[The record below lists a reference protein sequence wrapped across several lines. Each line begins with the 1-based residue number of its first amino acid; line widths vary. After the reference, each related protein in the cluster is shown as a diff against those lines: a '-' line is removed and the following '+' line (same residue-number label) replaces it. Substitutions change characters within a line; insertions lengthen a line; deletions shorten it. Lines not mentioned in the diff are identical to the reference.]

1 MDAINLIIFAV
12 LFVLQVAIIILLL
25 RRRSGDAGHQTELLA
40 RQLQAQDN
48 ERRAQIERLEAAV
61 QTLRE
66 DNYRQQVKLLE
77 LVQNQS
83 DSQTRRL
90 GAFMAEMQKS
100 NEQKL
105 DQMRQTVDEKLTGTL
120 NTRLNASFQ
129 TVSQQLESVYKSLGE
144 MQKLSSGVTES
155 VNGLNR
161 VLTNVKS
168 RGTWAEVQLG
178 NILDQTVPGMY
189 DTNVATNPKYNGRVE
204 FAVRIPAAD
213 GSGHA
218 WLPIDSKFPMED
230 YARLTAAAQAGDR
243 QGMESAQ
250 KALEQRVRDEAKL
263 VRQYISA
270 PETTPFAVLYL
281 ATEGL
286 YAQILGSRSG
296 LAEKLQQ
303 QGILLAGPT
312 TVTALLN
319 ALAMGFRTLAINRKA
334 TEVWQ
339 VLGAA
344 KMQYEKFGDLLPGL
358 KWLNFGGGHHITRP
372 GYDLATLEACIAR
385 MQEKYG
391 VQVYLEPGEAWA
403 LNAGY
408 LVTTVLDTLQNGET
422 HLAILDMSAACH
434 TPDVIEMPYRPPLL
448 DAGEPGEKPC
458 TLRLGGPTCLAG
470 DVVGDY
476 SFAAPLTEGDRLI
489 FGDMAIYS
497 TCKNNTFNGMP
508 LPDIWVLHE
517 NGTTQPLARFG
528 YHDFKYRLGS
538 PR

>member
-1 MDAINLIIFAV
+1 MDSINLILFAV
-12 LFVLQVAIIILLL
+12 LFVLQVAILILLL

-83 DSQTRRL
+83 DSQTRRV
-90 GAFMAEMQKS
+90 GAFMVEMQKS

-213 GSGHA
+213 GSGQA

-344 KMQYEKFGDLLPGL
+344 KMQYEKFGDLLQ
-358 KWLNFGGGHHITRP
+358 KARKKV
-372 GYDLATLEACIAR
+372 DEAG
-385 MQEKYG
+385 K
-391 VQVYLEPGEAWA
+391 
-403 LNAGY
+403 
-408 LVTTVLDTLQNGET
+408 VLDEADHRNDIIQKHLRRVETLDDPAAAEALLGEG
-422 HLAILDMSAACH
+422 
-434 TPDVIEMPYRPPLL
+434 V
-448 DAGEPGEKPC
+448 
-458 TLRLGGPTCLAG
+458 
-470 DVVGDY
+470 
-476 SFAAPLTEGDRLI
+476 
-489 FGDMAIYS
+489 
-497 TCKNNTFNGMP
+497 
-508 LPDIWVLHE
+508 
-517 NGTTQPLARFG
+517 
-528 YHDFKYRLGS
+528 
-538 PR
+538 

>member
-1 MDAINLIIFAV
+1 MDAINLILFAV
-12 LFVLQVAIIILLL
+12 LFVLQVAIILLLL

-155 VNGLNR
+155 VSGLNR

-344 KMQYEKFGDLLPGL
+344 KMQYEKFGDLLQ
-358 KWLNFGGGHHITRP
+358 KARKKV
-372 GYDLATLEACIAR
+372 DEAG
-385 MQEKYG
+385 K
-391 VQVYLEPGEAWA
+391 
-403 LNAGY
+403 
-408 LVTTVLDTLQNGET
+408 VLDEADHRNHIIQKHLRRVETLDDPT
-422 HLAILDMSAACH
+422 AAEAV
-434 TPDVIEMPYRPPLL
+434 PELFD
-448 DAGEPGEKPC
+448 
-458 TLRLGGPTCLAG
+458 
-470 DVVGDY
+470 
-476 SFAAPLTEGDRLI
+476 
-489 FGDMAIYS
+489 
-497 TCKNNTFNGMP
+497 
-508 LPDIWVLHE
+508 
-517 NGTTQPLARFG
+517 
-528 YHDFKYRLGS
+528 
-538 PR
+538 

>member
-1 MDAINLIIFAV
+1 MDAINLILFAV

-144 MQKLSSGVTES
+144 MQKLSSEVTES

-319 ALAMGFRTLAINRKA
+319 ALAIGFRTLAINRKA

-344 KMQYEKFGDLLPGL
+344 KMQYEKFGDLLQ
-358 KWLNFGGGHHITRP
+358 KARKKV
-372 GYDLATLEACIAR
+372 DEAG
-385 MQEKYG
+385 K
-391 VQVYLEPGEAWA
+391 
-403 LNAGY
+403 
-408 LVTTVLDTLQNGET
+408 VLDEADHRNHIIQKHLRRVETLDDPT
-422 HLAILDMSAACH
+422 AAEAV
-434 TPDVIEMPYRPPLL
+434 PELFD
-448 DAGEPGEKPC
+448 
-458 TLRLGGPTCLAG
+458 
-470 DVVGDY
+470 
-476 SFAAPLTEGDRLI
+476 
-489 FGDMAIYS
+489 
-497 TCKNNTFNGMP
+497 
-508 LPDIWVLHE
+508 
-517 NGTTQPLARFG
+517 
-528 YHDFKYRLGS
+528 
-538 PR
+538 

>member
-1 MDAINLIIFAV
+1 MDAMNLIIFAV
-12 LFVLQVAIIILLL
+12 LFVLQVAILILLL

-286 YAQILGSRSG
+286 YAQILDSRSG

-344 KMQYEKFGDLLPGL
+344 KMQYEKFGDLLQ
-358 KWLNFGGGHHITRP
+358 KARKKV
-372 GYDLATLEACIAR
+372 DEAG
-385 MQEKYG
+385 K
-391 VQVYLEPGEAWA
+391 
-403 LNAGY
+403 
-408 LVTTVLDTLQNGET
+408 VLDEADHRNAIIQKHLRRVETLDDPT
-422 HLAILDMSAACH
+422 AAEAV
-434 TPDVIEMPYRPPLL
+434 PELFD
-448 DAGEPGEKPC
+448 
-458 TLRLGGPTCLAG
+458 
-470 DVVGDY
+470 
-476 SFAAPLTEGDRLI
+476 
-489 FGDMAIYS
+489 
-497 TCKNNTFNGMP
+497 
-508 LPDIWVLHE
+508 
-517 NGTTQPLARFG
+517 
-528 YHDFKYRLGS
+528 
-538 PR
+538 

>member
-1 MDAINLIIFAV
+1 MDAINLILFAV
-12 LFVLQVAIIILLL
+12 LFVLQVAILILLL

-120 NTRLNASFQ
+120 NTRLSASFQ

-144 MQKLSSGVTES
+144 MQKMSSGVTES

-344 KMQYEKFGDLLPGL
+344 KMQYEKFGDLLQ
-358 KWLNFGGGHHITRP
+358 KARKKV
-372 GYDLATLEACIAR
+372 DEAG
-385 MQEKYG
+385 K
-391 VQVYLEPGEAWA
+391 
-403 LNAGY
+403 
-408 LVTTVLDTLQNGET
+408 VLDEADHRNDIIQKHLRRVETLDDPT
-422 HLAILDMSAACH
+422 AAEAV
-434 TPDVIEMPYRPPLL
+434 PELFD
-448 DAGEPGEKPC
+448 
-458 TLRLGGPTCLAG
+458 
-470 DVVGDY
+470 
-476 SFAAPLTEGDRLI
+476 
-489 FGDMAIYS
+489 
-497 TCKNNTFNGMP
+497 
-508 LPDIWVLHE
+508 
-517 NGTTQPLARFG
+517 
-528 YHDFKYRLGS
+528 
-538 PR
+538 

>member
-1 MDAINLIIFAV
+1 MDAINLILFAV
-12 LFVLQVAIIILLL
+12 LFVLQVAIILLLL

-344 KMQYEKFGDLLPGL
+344 KMQYEKFGDLLQ
-358 KWLNFGGGHHITRP
+358 KARKKV
-372 GYDLATLEACIAR
+372 DEAG
-385 MQEKYG
+385 K
-391 VQVYLEPGEAWA
+391 
-403 LNAGY
+403 
-408 LVTTVLDTLQNGET
+408 VLDEADHRNHIIQKHLRRVETLDDPT
-422 HLAILDMSAACH
+422 AAEAV
-434 TPDVIEMPYRPPLL
+434 PELFD
-448 DAGEPGEKPC
+448 
-458 TLRLGGPTCLAG
+458 
-470 DVVGDY
+470 
-476 SFAAPLTEGDRLI
+476 
-489 FGDMAIYS
+489 
-497 TCKNNTFNGMP
+497 
-508 LPDIWVLHE
+508 
-517 NGTTQPLARFG
+517 
-528 YHDFKYRLGS
+528 
-538 PR
+538 

>member
-1 MDAINLIIFAV
+1 MDAINLILFAV
-12 LFVLQVAIIILLL
+12 LFVLQVAILILLL

-66 DNYRQQVKLLE
+66 YNYRQQVKLLE

-344 KMQYEKFGDLLPGL
+344 KMQYEKFGDLLQ
-358 KWLNFGGGHHITRP
+358 KARKKV
-372 GYDLATLEACIAR
+372 DEAG
-385 MQEKYG
+385 K
-391 VQVYLEPGEAWA
+391 
-403 LNAGY
+403 
-408 LVTTVLDTLQNGET
+408 VLDEADHRNDIIQKHLRRVETLDDPT
-422 HLAILDMSAACH
+422 AAEAV
-434 TPDVIEMPYRPPLL
+434 PELFD
-448 DAGEPGEKPC
+448 
-458 TLRLGGPTCLAG
+458 
-470 DVVGDY
+470 
-476 SFAAPLTEGDRLI
+476 
-489 FGDMAIYS
+489 
-497 TCKNNTFNGMP
+497 
-508 LPDIWVLHE
+508 
-517 NGTTQPLARFG
+517 
-528 YHDFKYRLGS
+528 
-538 PR
+538 

>member
-1 MDAINLIIFAV
+1 MDAINLILFAV
-12 LFVLQVAIIILLL
+12 LFVLQVAILILLL

-105 DQMRQTVDEKLTGTL
+105 DQMRQTVDEKLPGTL

-263 VRQYISA
+263 VRQYVSA

-344 KMQYEKFGDLLPGL
+344 KMQYEKFGDLLQ
-358 KWLNFGGGHHITRP
+358 KARKKV
-372 GYDLATLEACIAR
+372 DEAG
-385 MQEKYG
+385 K
-391 VQVYLEPGEAWA
+391 
-403 LNAGY
+403 
-408 LVTTVLDTLQNGET
+408 VLDEADHRNDIIQKHLRRVETLDDPT
-422 HLAILDMSAACH
+422 AAEAV
-434 TPDVIEMPYRPPLL
+434 PELFD
-448 DAGEPGEKPC
+448 
-458 TLRLGGPTCLAG
+458 
-470 DVVGDY
+470 
-476 SFAAPLTEGDRLI
+476 
-489 FGDMAIYS
+489 
-497 TCKNNTFNGMP
+497 
-508 LPDIWVLHE
+508 
-517 NGTTQPLARFG
+517 
-528 YHDFKYRLGS
+528 
-538 PR
+538 

>member
-1 MDAINLIIFAV
+1 MDAINLILFAV
-12 LFVLQVAIIILLL
+12 LFVLQVAILILLL

-204 FAVRIPAAD
+204 FAVRIPAAN

-344 KMQYEKFGDLLPGL
+344 KMQYEKFGDLLQ
-358 KWLNFGGGHHITRP
+358 KARKKV
-372 GYDLATLEACIAR
+372 DEAG
-385 MQEKYG
+385 K
-391 VQVYLEPGEAWA
+391 
-403 LNAGY
+403 
-408 LVTTVLDTLQNGET
+408 VLDEADHRNAIIQKHLRRVETLDEPT
-422 HLAILDMSAACH
+422 AAEAV
-434 TPDVIEMPYRPPLL
+434 PELFD
-448 DAGEPGEKPC
+448 
-458 TLRLGGPTCLAG
+458 
-470 DVVGDY
+470 
-476 SFAAPLTEGDRLI
+476 
-489 FGDMAIYS
+489 
-497 TCKNNTFNGMP
+497 
-508 LPDIWVLHE
+508 
-517 NGTTQPLARFG
+517 
-528 YHDFKYRLGS
+528 
-538 PR
+538 

>member
-1 MDAINLIIFAV
+1 MDAINLILFAV
-12 LFVLQVAIIILLL
+12 LFVLQVAILILLL

-90 GAFMAEMQKS
+90 GGFMAEMQKS

-344 KMQYEKFGDLLPGL
+344 KMQYEKFGDLLQ
-358 KWLNFGGGHHITRP
+358 KARKKV
-372 GYDLATLEACIAR
+372 DEAG
-385 MQEKYG
+385 K
-391 VQVYLEPGEAWA
+391 
-403 LNAGY
+403 
-408 LVTTVLDTLQNGET
+408 VLDEADHRNDIIQKHLRRVETLDDPT
-422 HLAILDMSAACH
+422 AAV
-434 TPDVIEMPYRPPLL
+434 PELFD
-448 DAGEPGEKPC
+448 
-458 TLRLGGPTCLAG
+458 
-470 DVVGDY
+470 
-476 SFAAPLTEGDRLI
+476 
-489 FGDMAIYS
+489 
-497 TCKNNTFNGMP
+497 
-508 LPDIWVLHE
+508 
-517 NGTTQPLARFG
+517 
-528 YHDFKYRLGS
+528 
-538 PR
+538 

>member
-1 MDAINLIIFAV
+1 MDAINLILFAV
-12 LFVLQVAIIILLL
+12 LFVLQVAILILLL

-48 ERRAQIERLEAAV
+48 ERRAQIERLEVAV

-296 LAEKLQQ
+296 LVEKLQQ

-344 KMQYEKFGDLLPGL
+344 KMQYEKFGDLLQ
-358 KWLNFGGGHHITRP
+358 KARKKV
-372 GYDLATLEACIAR
+372 DEAG
-385 MQEKYG
+385 K
-391 VQVYLEPGEAWA
+391 
-403 LNAGY
+403 
-408 LVTTVLDTLQNGET
+408 VLDEADHRNDIIQKHLRRVETLDDPT
-422 HLAILDMSAACH
+422 AAEAV
-434 TPDVIEMPYRPPLL
+434 PELFD
-448 DAGEPGEKPC
+448 
-458 TLRLGGPTCLAG
+458 
-470 DVVGDY
+470 
-476 SFAAPLTEGDRLI
+476 
-489 FGDMAIYS
+489 
-497 TCKNNTFNGMP
+497 
-508 LPDIWVLHE
+508 
-517 NGTTQPLARFG
+517 
-528 YHDFKYRLGS
+528 
-538 PR
+538 

>member
-1 MDAINLIIFAV
+1 MDAINLILFAV
-12 LFVLQVAIIILLL
+12 LFVLQVAILILLL

-286 YAQILGSRSG
+286 YAQILGRRSG

-344 KMQYEKFGDLLPGL
+344 KMQYEKFGDLLQ
-358 KWLNFGGGHHITRP
+358 KARKKV
-372 GYDLATLEACIAR
+372 DEAG
-385 MQEKYG
+385 K
-391 VQVYLEPGEAWA
+391 
-403 LNAGY
+403 
-408 LVTTVLDTLQNGET
+408 VLDEADHRNHIIQKHLRRVETLDDPT
-422 HLAILDMSAACH
+422 AAEAV
-434 TPDVIEMPYRPPLL
+434 PELFD
-448 DAGEPGEKPC
+448 
-458 TLRLGGPTCLAG
+458 
-470 DVVGDY
+470 
-476 SFAAPLTEGDRLI
+476 
-489 FGDMAIYS
+489 
-497 TCKNNTFNGMP
+497 
-508 LPDIWVLHE
+508 
-517 NGTTQPLARFG
+517 
-528 YHDFKYRLGS
+528 
-538 PR
+538 

>member
-1 MDAINLIIFAV
+1 MDAINLILFAV
-12 LFVLQVAIIILLL
+12 LFVLQVAILILLL

-48 ERRAQIERLEAAV
+48 ERRAQIERLESAV

-312 TVTALLN
+312 TVAALLN

-344 KMQYEKFGDLLPGL
+344 KMQYEKFGDLLQ
-358 KWLNFGGGHHITRP
+358 KARKKV
-372 GYDLATLEACIAR
+372 DEAG
-385 MQEKYG
+385 K
-391 VQVYLEPGEAWA
+391 
-403 LNAGY
+403 
-408 LVTTVLDTLQNGET
+408 VLDEADHRNHIIQKHLRRVETLDDPT
-422 HLAILDMSAACH
+422 AAEAV
-434 TPDVIEMPYRPPLL
+434 PELFD
-448 DAGEPGEKPC
+448 
-458 TLRLGGPTCLAG
+458 
-470 DVVGDY
+470 
-476 SFAAPLTEGDRLI
+476 
-489 FGDMAIYS
+489 
-497 TCKNNTFNGMP
+497 
-508 LPDIWVLHE
+508 
-517 NGTTQPLARFG
+517 
-528 YHDFKYRLGS
+528 
-538 PR
+538 

>member
-1 MDAINLIIFAV
+1 MDAINLILFAV

-243 QGMESAQ
+243 QDMESAQ

-344 KMQYEKFGDLLPGL
+344 KMQYEKFGDLLQKARKKL
-358 KWLNFGGGHHITRP
+358 
-372 GYDLATLEACIAR
+372 DEAG
-385 MQEKYG
+385 K
-391 VQVYLEPGEAWA
+391 
-403 LNAGY
+403 
-408 LVTTVLDTLQNGET
+408 VLDEADHRNHIIQKHLRRVETLDDPT
-422 HLAILDMSAACH
+422 AAEAV
-434 TPDVIEMPYRPPLL
+434 PELFD
-448 DAGEPGEKPC
+448 
-458 TLRLGGPTCLAG
+458 
-470 DVVGDY
+470 
-476 SFAAPLTEGDRLI
+476 
-489 FGDMAIYS
+489 
-497 TCKNNTFNGMP
+497 
-508 LPDIWVLHE
+508 
-517 NGTTQPLARFG
+517 
-528 YHDFKYRLGS
+528 
-538 PR
+538 

>member
-1 MDAINLIIFAV
+1 MDAINLILFAV
-12 LFVLQVAIIILLL
+12 LFVLQVAILILLL
-25 RRRSGDAGHQTELLA
+25 RRRSGDTGHQTELLA

-344 KMQYEKFGDLLPGL
+344 KMQYEKFGDLLQ
-358 KWLNFGGGHHITRP
+358 KARKKV
-372 GYDLATLEACIAR
+372 DEAG
-385 MQEKYG
+385 K
-391 VQVYLEPGEAWA
+391 
-403 LNAGY
+403 
-408 LVTTVLDTLQNGET
+408 VLDEADHRNDIIQKHLRRVETLDDPT
-422 HLAILDMSAACH
+422 AAEAV
-434 TPDVIEMPYRPPLL
+434 PELFD
-448 DAGEPGEKPC
+448 
-458 TLRLGGPTCLAG
+458 
-470 DVVGDY
+470 
-476 SFAAPLTEGDRLI
+476 
-489 FGDMAIYS
+489 
-497 TCKNNTFNGMP
+497 
-508 LPDIWVLHE
+508 
-517 NGTTQPLARFG
+517 
-528 YHDFKYRLGS
+528 
-538 PR
+538 

>member
-1 MDAINLIIFAV
+1 MDAINLILFAV
-12 LFVLQVAIIILLL
+12 LFVLQVAILILLL

-83 DSQTRRL
+83 DSQTRRV

-344 KMQYEKFGDLLPGL
+344 KMQYEKFGDLLQ
-358 KWLNFGGGHHITRP
+358 KARKKV
-372 GYDLATLEACIAR
+372 DEAG
-385 MQEKYG
+385 K
-391 VQVYLEPGEAWA
+391 
-403 LNAGY
+403 
-408 LVTTVLDTLQNGET
+408 VLDEADHRNDIIQKHLRRVETLDDPT
-422 HLAILDMSAACH
+422 AAEAV
-434 TPDVIEMPYRPPLL
+434 PELFD
-448 DAGEPGEKPC
+448 
-458 TLRLGGPTCLAG
+458 
-470 DVVGDY
+470 
-476 SFAAPLTEGDRLI
+476 
-489 FGDMAIYS
+489 
-497 TCKNNTFNGMP
+497 
-508 LPDIWVLHE
+508 
-517 NGTTQPLARFG
+517 
-528 YHDFKYRLGS
+528 
-538 PR
+538 

>member
-12 LFVLQVAIIILLL
+12 LFVLQVAIILLLL

-344 KMQYEKFGDLLPGL
+344 KMQYEKFGDLLQ
-358 KWLNFGGGHHITRP
+358 KARKKV
-372 GYDLATLEACIAR
+372 DEAG
-385 MQEKYG
+385 K
-391 VQVYLEPGEAWA
+391 
-403 LNAGY
+403 
-408 LVTTVLDTLQNGET
+408 VLDEADHRNAIIQKHLRRVETLDDPT
-422 HLAILDMSAACH
+422 AAEAV
-434 TPDVIEMPYRPPLL
+434 PELFD
-448 DAGEPGEKPC
+448 
-458 TLRLGGPTCLAG
+458 
-470 DVVGDY
+470 
-476 SFAAPLTEGDRLI
+476 
-489 FGDMAIYS
+489 
-497 TCKNNTFNGMP
+497 
-508 LPDIWVLHE
+508 
-517 NGTTQPLARFG
+517 
-528 YHDFKYRLGS
+528 
-538 PR
+538 

>member
-1 MDAINLIIFAV
+1 MDAINLILFAV
-12 LFVLQVAIIILLL
+12 LFVLQVAILILLL

-319 ALAMGFRTLAINRKA
+319 ALAMGFRTMAINRKA

-344 KMQYEKFGDLLPGL
+344 KMQYEKFGDLLQ
-358 KWLNFGGGHHITRP
+358 KARKKV
-372 GYDLATLEACIAR
+372 DEAG
-385 MQEKYG
+385 K
-391 VQVYLEPGEAWA
+391 
-403 LNAGY
+403 
-408 LVTTVLDTLQNGET
+408 VLDEADHRNHIIQKHLRRVETLDDPT
-422 HLAILDMSAACH
+422 AAEAV
-434 TPDVIEMPYRPPLL
+434 PELFD
-448 DAGEPGEKPC
+448 
-458 TLRLGGPTCLAG
+458 
-470 DVVGDY
+470 
-476 SFAAPLTEGDRLI
+476 
-489 FGDMAIYS
+489 
-497 TCKNNTFNGMP
+497 
-508 LPDIWVLHE
+508 
-517 NGTTQPLARFG
+517 
-528 YHDFKYRLGS
+528 
-538 PR
+538 

>member
-1 MDAINLIIFAV
+1 MDAINLILFAV
-12 LFVLQVAIIILLL
+12 LFVLQVAIILLLL

-303 QGILLAGPT
+303 QQGILLAGPT

-344 KMQYEKFGDLLPGL
+344 KMQYEKFGDLLQ
-358 KWLNFGGGHHITRP
+358 KARKKV
-372 GYDLATLEACIAR
+372 DEAG
-385 MQEKYG
+385 K
-391 VQVYLEPGEAWA
+391 
-403 LNAGY
+403 
-408 LVTTVLDTLQNGET
+408 VLDEADHRNDIIQKHLRRVETLDDPT
-422 HLAILDMSAACH
+422 AAEAV
-434 TPDVIEMPYRPPLL
+434 PELFD
-448 DAGEPGEKPC
+448 
-458 TLRLGGPTCLAG
+458 
-470 DVVGDY
+470 
-476 SFAAPLTEGDRLI
+476 
-489 FGDMAIYS
+489 
-497 TCKNNTFNGMP
+497 
-508 LPDIWVLHE
+508 
-517 NGTTQPLARFG
+517 
-528 YHDFKYRLGS
+528 
-538 PR
+538 

>member
-1 MDAINLIIFAV
+1 MDAINLILFAV
-12 LFVLQVAIIILLL
+12 LFVLQVAILILLL

-61 QTLRE
+61 QILRE

-83 DSQTRRL
+83 ESQTRRL

-344 KMQYEKFGDLLPGL
+344 KMQYEKFGDLLQ
-358 KWLNFGGGHHITRP
+358 KARKKV
-372 GYDLATLEACIAR
+372 DEAG
-385 MQEKYG
+385 K
-391 VQVYLEPGEAWA
+391 
-403 LNAGY
+403 
-408 LVTTVLDTLQNGET
+408 VLDEADHRNAIIQKHLRRVETLDDPT
-422 HLAILDMSAACH
+422 AAEAV
-434 TPDVIEMPYRPPLL
+434 PELFD
-448 DAGEPGEKPC
+448 
-458 TLRLGGPTCLAG
+458 
-470 DVVGDY
+470 
-476 SFAAPLTEGDRLI
+476 
-489 FGDMAIYS
+489 
-497 TCKNNTFNGMP
+497 
-508 LPDIWVLHE
+508 
-517 NGTTQPLARFG
+517 
-528 YHDFKYRLGS
+528 
-538 PR
+538 

>member
-1 MDAINLIIFAV
+1 MDAINLILFAV
-12 LFVLQVAIIILLL
+12 LFVLQMAILILLL

-344 KMQYEKFGDLLPGL
+344 KMQYDKFGDLLQ
-358 KWLNFGGGHHITRP
+358 KARKKV
-372 GYDLATLEACIAR
+372 DEAG
-385 MQEKYG
+385 K
-391 VQVYLEPGEAWA
+391 
-403 LNAGY
+403 
-408 LVTTVLDTLQNGET
+408 VLDEADHRNHIIQKHLRRVETLDDPT
-422 HLAILDMSAACH
+422 AAEAV
-434 TPDVIEMPYRPPLL
+434 PELFD
-448 DAGEPGEKPC
+448 
-458 TLRLGGPTCLAG
+458 
-470 DVVGDY
+470 
-476 SFAAPLTEGDRLI
+476 
-489 FGDMAIYS
+489 
-497 TCKNNTFNGMP
+497 
-508 LPDIWVLHE
+508 
-517 NGTTQPLARFG
+517 
-528 YHDFKYRLGS
+528 
-538 PR
+538 

>member
-1 MDAINLIIFAV
+1 MDAMNLILFAV
-12 LFVLQVAIIILLL
+12 LFVLQVAILILLL

-344 KMQYEKFGDLLPGL
+344 KMQYEKFGDLLQ
-358 KWLNFGGGHHITRP
+358 KARKKV
-372 GYDLATLEACIAR
+372 DEAG
-385 MQEKYG
+385 K
-391 VQVYLEPGEAWA
+391 
-403 LNAGY
+403 
-408 LVTTVLDTLQNGET
+408 VLDEADHRNDIIQKHLRRVETLDEPT
-422 HLAILDMSAACH
+422 AAEAV
-434 TPDVIEMPYRPPLL
+434 PELFD
-448 DAGEPGEKPC
+448 
-458 TLRLGGPTCLAG
+458 
-470 DVVGDY
+470 
-476 SFAAPLTEGDRLI
+476 
-489 FGDMAIYS
+489 
-497 TCKNNTFNGMP
+497 
-508 LPDIWVLHE
+508 
-517 NGTTQPLARFG
+517 
-528 YHDFKYRLGS
+528 
-538 PR
+538 

>member
-1 MDAINLIIFAV
+1 MDAINLILFAV

-296 LAEKLQQ
+296 LAERLQQ

-344 KMQYEKFGDLLPGL
+344 KMQYEKFGDLLQ
-358 KWLNFGGGHHITRP
+358 KARKKV
-372 GYDLATLEACIAR
+372 DEAG
-385 MQEKYG
+385 K
-391 VQVYLEPGEAWA
+391 
-403 LNAGY
+403 
-408 LVTTVLDTLQNGET
+408 VLDEADHRNHIIQKHLRRVETLDDPT
-422 HLAILDMSAACH
+422 AAEAV
-434 TPDVIEMPYRPPLL
+434 PELFD
-448 DAGEPGEKPC
+448 
-458 TLRLGGPTCLAG
+458 
-470 DVVGDY
+470 
-476 SFAAPLTEGDRLI
+476 
-489 FGDMAIYS
+489 
-497 TCKNNTFNGMP
+497 
-508 LPDIWVLHE
+508 
-517 NGTTQPLARFG
+517 
-528 YHDFKYRLGS
+528 
-538 PR
+538 

>member
-1 MDAINLIIFAV
+1 MDAMNLILFAV
-12 LFVLQVAIIILLL
+12 LFVLQVAILILLL

-344 KMQYEKFGDLLPGL
+344 KMQYEKFGDLLQ
-358 KWLNFGGGHHITRP
+358 KARKKV
-372 GYDLATLEACIAR
+372 DEAG
-385 MQEKYG
+385 K
-391 VQVYLEPGEAWA
+391 
-403 LNAGY
+403 
-408 LVTTVLDTLQNGET
+408 VLDEADHRNDIIQKHLRRVETLDDPT
-422 HLAILDMSAACH
+422 AAV
-434 TPDVIEMPYRPPLL
+434 PELFD
-448 DAGEPGEKPC
+448 
-458 TLRLGGPTCLAG
+458 
-470 DVVGDY
+470 
-476 SFAAPLTEGDRLI
+476 
-489 FGDMAIYS
+489 
-497 TCKNNTFNGMP
+497 
-508 LPDIWVLHE
+508 
-517 NGTTQPLARFG
+517 
-528 YHDFKYRLGS
+528 
-538 PR
+538 

>member
-1 MDAINLIIFAV
+1 MDAINLILFAV
-12 LFVLQVAIIILLL
+12 LFVLQMAILILLL

-334 TEVWQ
+334 TEVWP

-344 KMQYEKFGDLLPGL
+344 KMQYDKFGDLLQ
-358 KWLNFGGGHHITRP
+358 KARKKV
-372 GYDLATLEACIAR
+372 DEAG
-385 MQEKYG
+385 K
-391 VQVYLEPGEAWA
+391 
-403 LNAGY
+403 
-408 LVTTVLDTLQNGET
+408 VLDEADHRNHIIQKHLRRVETLDDPT
-422 HLAILDMSAACH
+422 AAEAV
-434 TPDVIEMPYRPPLL
+434 PELFD
-448 DAGEPGEKPC
+448 
-458 TLRLGGPTCLAG
+458 
-470 DVVGDY
+470 
-476 SFAAPLTEGDRLI
+476 
-489 FGDMAIYS
+489 
-497 TCKNNTFNGMP
+497 
-508 LPDIWVLHE
+508 
-517 NGTTQPLARFG
+517 
-528 YHDFKYRLGS
+528 
-538 PR
+538 

>member
-12 LFVLQVAIIILLL
+12 LFVLQVAILILLL

-230 YARLTAAAQAGDR
+230 YARLTAAAQAGDQ

-344 KMQYEKFGDLLPGL
+344 KMQYEKFGDLLQ
-358 KWLNFGGGHHITRP
+358 KARKKV
-372 GYDLATLEACIAR
+372 DEAG
-385 MQEKYG
+385 K
-391 VQVYLEPGEAWA
+391 
-403 LNAGY
+403 
-408 LVTTVLDTLQNGET
+408 VLDEADHRNHIIQKHLRRVETLDDPT
-422 HLAILDMSAACH
+422 AAEAV
-434 TPDVIEMPYRPPLL
+434 PELFD
-448 DAGEPGEKPC
+448 
-458 TLRLGGPTCLAG
+458 
-470 DVVGDY
+470 
-476 SFAAPLTEGDRLI
+476 
-489 FGDMAIYS
+489 
-497 TCKNNTFNGMP
+497 
-508 LPDIWVLHE
+508 
-517 NGTTQPLARFG
+517 
-528 YHDFKYRLGS
+528 
-538 PR
+538 

>member
-1 MDAINLIIFAV
+1 MDAINLILFAV
-12 LFVLQVAIIILLL
+12 LFVLQVAIIVLLL

-344 KMQYEKFGDLLPGL
+344 KMQYEKFGDLLQ
-358 KWLNFGGGHHITRP
+358 KARKKV
-372 GYDLATLEACIAR
+372 DEAG
-385 MQEKYG
+385 K
-391 VQVYLEPGEAWA
+391 
-403 LNAGY
+403 
-408 LVTTVLDTLQNGET
+408 VLDEADHRNHIIQKHLRRVETLDDPT
-422 HLAILDMSAACH
+422 AAEAV
-434 TPDVIEMPYRPPLL
+434 PELFD
-448 DAGEPGEKPC
+448 
-458 TLRLGGPTCLAG
+458 
-470 DVVGDY
+470 
-476 SFAAPLTEGDRLI
+476 
-489 FGDMAIYS
+489 
-497 TCKNNTFNGMP
+497 
-508 LPDIWVLHE
+508 
-517 NGTTQPLARFG
+517 
-528 YHDFKYRLGS
+528 
-538 PR
+538 

>member
-1 MDAINLIIFAV
+1 MDAINLILFAM
-12 LFVLQVAIIILLL
+12 LFVLQVAIILLLL

-344 KMQYEKFGDLLPGL
+344 KMQYEKFGDLLQ
-358 KWLNFGGGHHITRP
+358 KARKKV
-372 GYDLATLEACIAR
+372 DEAG
-385 MQEKYG
+385 K
-391 VQVYLEPGEAWA
+391 
-403 LNAGY
+403 
-408 LVTTVLDTLQNGET
+408 VLDEADHRNDIIQKHLRRVETLDDPT
-422 HLAILDMSAACH
+422 AAEAV
-434 TPDVIEMPYRPPLL
+434 PELFD
-448 DAGEPGEKPC
+448 
-458 TLRLGGPTCLAG
+458 
-470 DVVGDY
+470 
-476 SFAAPLTEGDRLI
+476 
-489 FGDMAIYS
+489 
-497 TCKNNTFNGMP
+497 
-508 LPDIWVLHE
+508 
-517 NGTTQPLARFG
+517 
-528 YHDFKYRLGS
+528 
-538 PR
+538 

>member
-1 MDAINLIIFAV
+1 MDAINLILFAV
-12 LFVLQVAIIILLL
+12 LFVLQVAILILLL

-105 DQMRQTVDEKLTGTL
+105 DQMRQTVDEKLIGTL

-344 KMQYEKFGDLLPGL
+344 KMQYEKFGDLLQ
-358 KWLNFGGGHHITRP
+358 KARKKV
-372 GYDLATLEACIAR
+372 DEAG
-385 MQEKYG
+385 K
-391 VQVYLEPGEAWA
+391 
-403 LNAGY
+403 
-408 LVTTVLDTLQNGET
+408 VLDEADHRNHIIQKHLRRVETLDDPTAAET
-422 HLAILDMSAACH
+422 VPELFD
-434 TPDVIEMPYRPPLL
+434 
-448 DAGEPGEKPC
+448 
-458 TLRLGGPTCLAG
+458 
-470 DVVGDY
+470 
-476 SFAAPLTEGDRLI
+476 
-489 FGDMAIYS
+489 
-497 TCKNNTFNGMP
+497 
-508 LPDIWVLHE
+508 
-517 NGTTQPLARFG
+517 
-528 YHDFKYRLGS
+528 
-538 PR
+538 

>member
-1 MDAINLIIFAV
+1 MDAINLILFAV
-12 LFVLQVAIIILLL
+12 LFVLQVAILILLL

-319 ALAMGFRTLAINRKA
+319 ALAMGSRTLAINRKA

-344 KMQYEKFGDLLPGL
+344 KMQYEKFGDLLQ
-358 KWLNFGGGHHITRP
+358 KARKKV
-372 GYDLATLEACIAR
+372 DEAG
-385 MQEKYG
+385 K
-391 VQVYLEPGEAWA
+391 
-403 LNAGY
+403 
-408 LVTTVLDTLQNGET
+408 VLDEADHRNDIIQKHLRRVETLDDPT
-422 HLAILDMSAACH
+422 AAEAV
-434 TPDVIEMPYRPPLL
+434 PELFD
-448 DAGEPGEKPC
+448 
-458 TLRLGGPTCLAG
+458 
-470 DVVGDY
+470 
-476 SFAAPLTEGDRLI
+476 
-489 FGDMAIYS
+489 
-497 TCKNNTFNGMP
+497 
-508 LPDIWVLHE
+508 
-517 NGTTQPLARFG
+517 
-528 YHDFKYRLGS
+528 
-538 PR
+538 

>member
-1 MDAINLIIFAV
+1 MDAINLILFAV

-25 RRRSGDAGHQTELLA
+25 RRRSGDAGRQTELLA

-286 YAQILGSRSG
+286 YAQILGSCSG

-344 KMQYEKFGDLLPGL
+344 KMQYEKFGDLLQ
-358 KWLNFGGGHHITRP
+358 KARKKV
-372 GYDLATLEACIAR
+372 DEAG
-385 MQEKYG
+385 K
-391 VQVYLEPGEAWA
+391 
-403 LNAGY
+403 
-408 LVTTVLDTLQNGET
+408 VLDEADHRNHIIQKHLRRVETLDDPT
-422 HLAILDMSAACH
+422 AAEAV
-434 TPDVIEMPYRPPLL
+434 PELFD
-448 DAGEPGEKPC
+448 
-458 TLRLGGPTCLAG
+458 
-470 DVVGDY
+470 
-476 SFAAPLTEGDRLI
+476 
-489 FGDMAIYS
+489 
-497 TCKNNTFNGMP
+497 
-508 LPDIWVLHE
+508 
-517 NGTTQPLARFG
+517 
-528 YHDFKYRLGS
+528 
-538 PR
+538 

>member
-1 MDAINLIIFAV
+1 MDPINLILFAV
-12 LFVLQVAIIILLL
+12 LFVLQVAILIFLL

-230 YARLTAAAQAGDR
+230 YARLTSAAQAGDR

-344 KMQYEKFGDLLPGL
+344 KMQYEKFGDLLQ
-358 KWLNFGGGHHITRP
+358 KARKKV
-372 GYDLATLEACIAR
+372 DEAG
-385 MQEKYG
+385 K
-391 VQVYLEPGEAWA
+391 
-403 LNAGY
+403 
-408 LVTTVLDTLQNGET
+408 VLDEADHRNDIIQKHLRRVETLDDPT
-422 HLAILDMSAACH
+422 AAEAV
-434 TPDVIEMPYRPPLL
+434 PELFD
-448 DAGEPGEKPC
+448 
-458 TLRLGGPTCLAG
+458 
-470 DVVGDY
+470 
-476 SFAAPLTEGDRLI
+476 
-489 FGDMAIYS
+489 
-497 TCKNNTFNGMP
+497 
-508 LPDIWVLHE
+508 
-517 NGTTQPLARFG
+517 
-528 YHDFKYRLGS
+528 
-538 PR
+538 

>member
-1 MDAINLIIFAV
+1 MDAINLILFAV
-12 LFVLQVAIIILLL
+12 LFVLQVAILILLL

-319 ALAMGFRTLAINRKA
+319 ALAMGFRTLAINHKA

-344 KMQYEKFGDLLPGL
+344 KMQYEKFGDLLQ
-358 KWLNFGGGHHITRP
+358 KARKKV
-372 GYDLATLEACIAR
+372 DEAG
-385 MQEKYG
+385 K
-391 VQVYLEPGEAWA
+391 
-403 LNAGY
+403 
-408 LVTTVLDTLQNGET
+408 VLDEADHRNDIIQKHLRRVETLDDPT
-422 HLAILDMSAACH
+422 AAEAV
-434 TPDVIEMPYRPPLL
+434 PELFD
-448 DAGEPGEKPC
+448 
-458 TLRLGGPTCLAG
+458 
-470 DVVGDY
+470 
-476 SFAAPLTEGDRLI
+476 
-489 FGDMAIYS
+489 
-497 TCKNNTFNGMP
+497 
-508 LPDIWVLHE
+508 
-517 NGTTQPLARFG
+517 
-528 YHDFKYRLGS
+528 
-538 PR
+538 

>member
-1 MDAINLIIFAV
+1 MDAINLILFAV
-12 LFVLQVAIIILLL
+12 LFVLQVAILILLL

-77 LVQNQS
+77 MVQNQS

-344 KMQYEKFGDLLPGL
+344 KMQYEKFGDLLQ
-358 KWLNFGGGHHITRP
+358 KARKKV
-372 GYDLATLEACIAR
+372 DEAG
-385 MQEKYG
+385 K
-391 VQVYLEPGEAWA
+391 
-403 LNAGY
+403 
-408 LVTTVLDTLQNGET
+408 VLDEADHRNDIIQKHLRRVETLDDPT
-422 HLAILDMSAACH
+422 AAEAV
-434 TPDVIEMPYRPPLL
+434 PELFD
-448 DAGEPGEKPC
+448 
-458 TLRLGGPTCLAG
+458 
-470 DVVGDY
+470 
-476 SFAAPLTEGDRLI
+476 
-489 FGDMAIYS
+489 
-497 TCKNNTFNGMP
+497 
-508 LPDIWVLHE
+508 
-517 NGTTQPLARFG
+517 
-528 YHDFKYRLGS
+528 
-538 PR
+538 

>member
-12 LFVLQVAIIILLL
+12 LFVLQVAILILLL

-344 KMQYEKFGDLLPGL
+344 KMQYEKFGDLLQ
-358 KWLNFGGGHHITRP
+358 KARKKV
-372 GYDLATLEACIAR
+372 DEAG
-385 MQEKYG
+385 K
-391 VQVYLEPGEAWA
+391 
-403 LNAGY
+403 
-408 LVTTVLDTLQNGET
+408 VLDEADHRNHIIQKHLRRVETLDEPT
-422 HLAILDMSAACH
+422 AAEAV
-434 TPDVIEMPYRPPLL
+434 PELFD
-448 DAGEPGEKPC
+448 
-458 TLRLGGPTCLAG
+458 
-470 DVVGDY
+470 
-476 SFAAPLTEGDRLI
+476 
-489 FGDMAIYS
+489 
-497 TCKNNTFNGMP
+497 
-508 LPDIWVLHE
+508 
-517 NGTTQPLARFG
+517 
-528 YHDFKYRLGS
+528 
-538 PR
+538 

>member
-1 MDAINLIIFAV
+1 MDAINLILFAV
-12 LFVLQVAIIILLL
+12 LFVLQVAILILLL

-344 KMQYEKFGDLLPGL
+344 KMQYEKFGDLLQ
-358 KWLNFGGGHHITRP
+358 KARKKV
-372 GYDLATLEACIAR
+372 DEAG
-385 MQEKYG
+385 K
-391 VQVYLEPGEAWA
+391 
-403 LNAGY
+403 
-408 LVTTVLDTLQNGET
+408 VLDEADHRNHIIQKHLRRVETLDDPTAADMVLGEG
-422 HLAILDMSAACH
+422 
-434 TPDVIEMPYRPPLL
+434 V
-448 DAGEPGEKPC
+448 
-458 TLRLGGPTCLAG
+458 
-470 DVVGDY
+470 
-476 SFAAPLTEGDRLI
+476 
-489 FGDMAIYS
+489 
-497 TCKNNTFNGMP
+497 
-508 LPDIWVLHE
+508 
-517 NGTTQPLARFG
+517 
-528 YHDFKYRLGS
+528 
-538 PR
+538 